1 MKEKLINLKQ
11 LFKIR
16 LKKDDST
23 VKQLRDI
30 FLTGLFVLV
39 PIAITFW
46 VIFTVLAFV
55 NNLILPYIVYILPI
69 PNIPGLGIVITLLLV
84 FLVGLLAQNYFGK
97 KALEIWDMIVQ
108 RIPLVRSIY
117 YATKQTME
125 TLFTKR
131 QQFSKTVLVE
141 FPRKDVYSIGF
152 IANEVRICDEEY
164 FVVYV
169 PTAPNPTSGYTL
181 FVKKDEVINTDLTVE
196 EATRIILSGGLVIKK
211 KIKFVQEDVG
221 EIRALNGKDVKCSQE
236 EKPQS

>member
-1 MKEKLINLKQ
+1 MINKKLKHLFKINLKE
-11 LFKIR
+11 
-16 LKKDDST
+16 DDSKI
-23 VKQLRDI
+23 KQIRDI

-55 NNLILPYIVYILPI
+55 NNLILPYIRYIIPI
-69 PNIPGLGIVITLLLV
+69 PNIPGLGIIITLLLV
-84 FLVGLLAQNYFGK
+84 FFVGLFAQNYFGK
-97 KALEIWDMIVQ
+97 KALEIWDMLVQ

-152 IANEVRICDEEY
+152 IANEVKICEEEY

-181 FVKKDEVINTDLTVE
+181 FVKKEEVINTDLTVE

-211 KIKFVQEDVG
+211 KIKFVQKDEG
-221 EIRALNGKDVKCSQE
+221 EIRALNDKGEQYSQE
-236 EKPQS
+236 EKQQS

>member
-1 MKEKLINLKQ
+1 MKKIKNLKQ
-11 LFKIR
+11 LFRIN
-16 LKKDDST
+16 LKEDDSK
-23 VKQLRDI
+23 VKQIRDI

-55 NNLILPYIVYILPI
+55 NNLILPYIRYIIPI
-69 PNIPGLGIVITLLLV
+69 PNIPGLGIIITLLLV
-84 FLVGLLAQNYFGK
+84 FIVGLFAQNYFGK

-152 IANEVRICDEEY
+152 IANEVKICEEDY

-181 FVKKDEVINTDLTVE
+181 FVRKDEVINTDLTVE

-211 KIKFVQEDVG
+211 KIKFVQKDVG
-221 EIRALNGKDVKCSQE
+221 EIRALNDKDEGYSQGGKQ
-236 EKPQS
+236 QS